1 MMNTTTTPPAVPD
14 GYKLDSQG
22 RLVPVALIRE
32 IDLMRDELVLRMFAL
47 ARLQAEEL
55 AKLKEL
61 MFSEIAAFISL
72 SADQY
77 DVTIGG
83 KKGNVTLMS
92 YDGRYK
98 LQRAI
103 QESLVFDERL
113 QAAKALIDACLQ
125 RWSQGSQPE
134 IKMLINDAFQVD
146 KEGNINTGRVLG
158 LRRLAITDP
167 EWLQAMTAIG
177 ESLQVAGSRS
187 YVRLYERVGESD
199 KYVPLSLD
207 LAGA

>member
-1 MMNTTTTPPAVPD
+1 MTTKTPSAVPD

-22 RLVPVALIRE
+22 RLVPIELIRE
-32 IDLMRDELVLRMFAL
+32 IDLMRDELVLRLFAL

-92 YDGRYK
+92 YDGRYR

>member
-1 MMNTTTTPPAVPD
+1 MTTKTPSAVPD

-55 AKLKEL
+55 AKLKGL

-77 DVTIGG
+77 GVTIGG
-83 KKGNVTLMS
+83 QKGNVTLMS

-187 YVRLYERVGESD
+187 YVRLYERVGDSD

>member
-1 MMNTTTTPPAVPD
+1 MMNTTTTPSAVPD

-47 ARLQAEEL
+47 ARLQAEDL
-55 AKLKEL
+55 AKLKAL

-134 IKMLINDAFQVD
+134 IKVLINDAFQVD

>member
-1 MMNTTTTPPAVPD
+1 MTTKTPSAVPD
-14 GYKLDSQG
+14 GYKLDSQE

-98 LQRAI
+98 IQRAI

-187 YVRLYERVGESD
+187 YVRLYERVGDSD

>member
-1 MMNTTTTPPAVPD
+1 MMNTTTTPSAVPD

-47 ARLQAEEL
+47 ARQQAEEL
-55 AKLKEL
+55 AKLKAL
-61 MFSEIAAFISL
+61 MFSEIADFISL

-77 DVTIGG
+77 GVTIGG

-134 IKMLINDAFQVD
+134 IKVLINDAFQVD

>member
-1 MMNTTTTPPAVPD
+1 MTTKTPSAVPD

-22 RLVPVALIRE
+22 RLVPIEMIRE
-32 IDLMRDELVLRMFAL
+32 IDLMRDELVLRLFAL

-199 KYVPLSLD
+199 KYMPLSLD

>member
-1 MMNTTTTPPAVPD
+1 MTTKTPSAVPD

-22 RLVPVALIRE
+22 RLVPIELIRE
-32 IDLMRDELVLRMFAL
+32 IDLMRDELVLRLFAL
-47 ARLQAEEL
+47 ARLQAEDL
-55 AKLKEL
+55 AKLKAL

-134 IKMLINDAFQVD
+134 IKVLINDAFQVD